1 MSRRQRKRAL
11 EVRAIGRPWQS
22 PFSSRPQIWQSEIC
36 GATKLHKRGI
46 KSRLSRLSSHRVPD
60 HHVFSLYKTTP
71 NSWAWPCVDADDER
85 CSRSAIARQAGATV
99 VADPNGRWTEVGSIA
114 ALAIA
119 VKLTTWLARLWSGGS
134 RPSAEITGRHL
145 SCYGRFRGR

>member
-1 MSRRQRKRAL
+1 MGSGG
-11 EVRAIGRPWQS
+11 EGVWQS
-22 PFSSRPQIWQSEIC
+22 ADRARAHFRPTRRYGNPRHVARRNAQTGHQIPPFAPLLPPRPGSPCFLPVQDYSQFMGMAMC
-36 GATKLHKRGI
+36 GCRRRT
-46 KSRLSRLSSHRVPD
+46 
-60 HHVFSLYKTTP
+60 VFSFC
-71 NSWAWPCVDADDER
+71 NSSTC
-85 CSRSAIARQAGATV
+85 QAGATA

>member
-36 GATKLHKRGI
+36 GATKMLKRGI

-85 CSRSAIARQAGATV
+85 CSRSAIAQRVRRVRPQLPIQM
-99 VADPNGRWTEVGSIA
+99 ADGRKSDRSPLWQMHRRLPCGISLVKAVFAVDEA
-114 ALAIA
+114 APGVDPVSLQF
-119 VKLTTWLARLWSGGS
+119 
-134 RPSAEITGRHL
+134 SAP
-145 SCYGRFRGR
+145 